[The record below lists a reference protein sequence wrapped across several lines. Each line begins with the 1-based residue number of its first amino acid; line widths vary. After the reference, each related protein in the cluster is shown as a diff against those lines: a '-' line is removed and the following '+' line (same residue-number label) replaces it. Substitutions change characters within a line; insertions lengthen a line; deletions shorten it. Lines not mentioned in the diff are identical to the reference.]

1 MLSGVVIDDIVYFYC
16 RKVTNMQRY
25 SHECGQDV
33 ATLIVNSCL
42 LGFLNGC

>member
-1 MLSGVVIDDIVYFYC
+1 MPSGVVIDDIVYYYC
-16 RKVTNMQRY
+16 RKVIDMRRH
-25 SHECGQDV
+25 SHECRQDV